1 MATTSQR
8 AQNFLAKNQTNEAL
22 PLAKCPT
29 TKETLTLPRDLH
41 EIYADSTVR
50 GHLQTEFSTLNVIMT
65 FRGRVSDCDIIN
77 LNTLS
82 VLNSVWR
89 CPLTYAGYEEECV
102 RYHGLSSTDGNSQRA
117 MKYNST
123 LFLTISYLGP

>member
-8 AQNFLAKNQTNEAL
+8 VQNFLAKNQTNEAL

-29 TKETLTLPRDLH
+29 MKETVTLPRDLH
-41 EIYADSTVR
+41 EIYADNTV
-50 GHLQTEFSTLNVIMT
+50 
-65 FRGRVSDCDIIN
+65 
-77 LNTLS
+77 
-82 VLNSVWR
+82 
-89 CPLTYAGYEEECV
+89 TYAGYEEECV
-102 RYHGLSSTDGNSQRA
+102 RYHGLSSNDGNSQRA

>member
-1 MATTSQR
+1 MAMTSQH

-29 TKETLTLPRDLH
+29 TKETLILPRDLQ
-41 EIYADSTVR
+41 EIYADST
-50 GHLQTEFSTLNVIMT
+50 I
-65 FRGRVSDCDIIN
+65 
-77 LNTLS
+77 
-82 VLNSVWR
+82 
-89 CPLTYAGYEEECV
+89 TYAGYQEECV

-117 MKYNST
+117 IKYNST

>member
-1 MATTSQR
+1 MRKVMATISQC

-22 PLAKCPT
+22 LLAKFPT
-29 TKETLTLPRDLH
+29 TKETLTLPRDLQ
-41 EIYADSTVR
+41 EIYADSTA
-50 GHLQTEFSTLNVIMT
+50 
-65 FRGRVSDCDIIN
+65 
-77 LNTLS
+77 
-82 VLNSVWR
+82 
-89 CPLTYAGYEEECV
+89 TYAGYEEECV